1 MSASVRLDSHN
12 PDSGRE
18 DRAPNS
24 GDRLDGLRDV
34 EGTDDA
40 MAAGFDRH
48 IVKPIDPE
56 RVAHTVQ
63 ELLRQPRA
71 EKADYC
77 S

>member
-1 MSASVRLDSHN
+1 
-12 PDSGRE
+12 
-18 DRAPNS
+18 
-24 GDRLDGLRDV
+24 
-34 EGTDDA
+34 

-63 ELLRQPRA
+63 ELLRQPLA
-71 EKADYC
+71 EKADYR